1 MDITNFNQIPEPIY
15 RAISKNWYSGA
26 AARHFCSVTE
36 LLKPEKIFVLERR
49 HKDQLSVE
57 AKDLIFSLLGSAMH
71 RVLEA
76 SEACDTLNEERLFA
90 QVNGKTISGGVDLY
104 EDGVI
109 SDFKF
114 TSVWNYVFSK
124 RKEWEEQLNLYSY
137 LYQKAGFEVDKL
149 QIIAI
154 FRDWSASKA
163 KFEKKHYPK
172 QVEIISLKKW
182 DISWCHHFIADKLC
196 KLEMALKTPDDQIA
210 PCNLEQR
217 WQDPQ
222 KFAVMKKGNKR
233 ALKLFDSKGS
243 ATQFISLHK
252 DKKKLYID
260 IRESIPRRCE
270 NYCIVNKFCNFYQNY
285 SKMKDKLKMA

>member
-1 MDITNFNQIPEPIY
+1 MKITNFNKIPVPIY
-15 RAISKNWYSGA
+15 RAIKHNWYSGSNEI
-26 AARHFCSVTE
+26 HFASATE
-36 LLKPEKIFVLERR
+36 LLKPPKMFVLEKRYAKNLR
-49 HKDQLSVE
+49 EE
-57 AKDLIFSLLGSAMH
+57 ASNRIWSLLGSAMH
-71 RVLEA
+71 KVLEQ
-76 SEACDTLNEERLFA
+76 SETKNSLNEERLSCEI
-90 QVNGKTISGGVDLY
+90 NGKIISGGIDLY

-114 TSVWNYVFSK
+114 TSVWNFVFSK

-163 KFEKKHYPK
+163 KFEKHYPK

-233 ALKLFDSKGS
+233 ALKLFDSQGS